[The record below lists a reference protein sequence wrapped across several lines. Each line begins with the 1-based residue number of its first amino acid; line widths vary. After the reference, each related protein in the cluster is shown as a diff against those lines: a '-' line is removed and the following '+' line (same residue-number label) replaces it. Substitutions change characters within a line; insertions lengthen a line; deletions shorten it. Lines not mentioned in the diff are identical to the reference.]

1 MTHDSDKKGELVNIK
16 IADRLFQVHAGIHL
30 VAKLKA
36 LAELSPQD
44 NLEQLQNGK
53 IVPLDDNGKIEIH
66 GDESFVVCGTGTA
79 S

>member
-16 IADRLFQVHAGIHL
+16 IADRLFQVHAGIYL